1 MPTQVEMPPSPAALS
16 PTSFGKIFVSAG
28 DDMHGRWM
36 RFYSVVYL
44 LGGRIF
50 YKDLLSGDV
59 EVVVQF

>member
-1 MPTQVEMPPSPAALS
+1 
-16 PTSFGKIFVSAG
+16 
-28 DDMHGRWM
+28 M